1 MDQKDFLDWGSAQ
14 AGQSPQNA
22 DAVHEGTPSVSASA
36 PEPSAK
42 PAKRKASKKAKKKGG
57 ITPMM
62 EQFNR
67 AKKDAPGALLFFRMG
82 DFYEMFGEDAVVAS
96 REIGLTLTARDK
108 GANAMPMAGIP
119 VKAAE
124 NYLIRLVRKGFKVAI
139 CEQLQ
144 DPRHVKGI
152 VDRGVVRIVTP
163 GTLTE
168 ENALE
173 AKESNYLASVFITGG
188 KGTPRAGLAWVDIST
203 GSFSAAELSPDELDD
218 ELARVNPAEL
228 LWPMT
233 LEDRWDDG
241 VELRGRLGPRVTERD
256 DWRFDRDGMRRALER
271 HFKVKTLEGYGFSDE
286 SPVVSAAGALIEYL
300 EETQRASCDH
310 IRHIQKVE
318 PSDHLVLDHATR
330 SCLELVVTQRGERR
344 EGTLLDAIDRTTT
357 PMGARLMR
365 EWLLS
370 PLTNVAAIEYR
381 QAGVTEFVQTVF
393 LREEVREILRD
404 VLDIERLVAKL
415 TTGRATGRDL
425 VALASSLSVV
435 PPIKMQLATVGAP
448 LLRELEENLD
458 ALEDVTSMILGT
470 LVDSPPLTI
479 KEGGLVRDG
488 FSAELDELREIAG
501 SGKQAMAQF
510 QAAEGEK
517 TGITGLRIGYNSVF
531 GYFLEVPRGQIDRVP
546 DTYIRKQTIKA
557 CERYITPELKEF
569 ETKVLKAEELSR
581 DLEHDLFGKLRA
593 AVASQIGRILDTARG
608 LATLDVLSGLAE
620 VASEMR
626 YCPPTISCD
635 DTLHITEGRHPVIE
649 QSNSCDAFVPNDSTL
664 NAAQDSHRRIAILT
678 GPNMAGKSTYI
689 RQTALIALLAQVGS
703 WVPAQA
709 AHIGVT
715 DRIFTRVGSGD
726 DISRGAST
734 FMVEMIEIAN
744 ILNNATAKSLVIL
757 DEVGRGT
764 STYDGLALAW
774 SLVEHMHEK
783 IGARTLFATH
793 YHQLTALSE
802 TFADVC
808 NLNVAVRETGEEIT
822 FLHRIV
828 EGSTDRSYGI
838 HVARLAGVPSEVLTR
853 AEEILV
859 DLEAERSTH
868 DRRTTAPREAR
879 TSQAPIQSAP
889 AAQSETDAL
898 LRTLDVNSM
907 TPIEALL
914 KLQELRGLA
923 E

>member
-22 DAVHEGTPSVSASA
+22 DAVHEGAPSVSASA
-36 PEPSAK
+36 PAPSAK
-42 PAKRKASKKAKKKGG
+42 PAKRKASKKAKKKGA

-271 HFKVKTLEGYGFSDE
+271 HFKVKTIEGYGFSDD

-357 PMGARLMR
+357 PMGARMMR

-370 PLTNVAAIEYR
+370 PLTSVIAIEHR

-415 TTGRATGRDL
+415 STGRATGRDL
-425 VALASSLSVV
+425 VALACSLAVV

-448 LLRELEENLD
+448 LLRELEERLD
-458 ALEDVTSMILGT
+458 ALEDVTSMIQGT

-488 FSAELDELREIAG
+488 FSSELDELREIAG

-581 DLEHDLFGKLRA
+581 DLEYDLFGKLRD
-593 AVASQIGRILDTARG
+593 AVASHIGRILDTARG

-626 YCPPTISCD
+626 YCPPTISSD
-635 DTLHITEGRHPVIE
+635 DTLNITEGRHPVIE

-664 NAAQDSHRRIAILT
+664 DASKDSRRRIAILT
-678 GPNMAGKSTYI
+678 GPNMAGKSTFI

-734 FMVEMIEIAN
+734 FMVEM
-744 ILNNATAKSLVIL
+744 
-757 DEVGRGT
+757 
-764 STYDGLALAW
+764 
-774 SLVEHMHEK
+774 
-783 IGARTLFATH
+783 
-793 YHQLTALSE
+793 
-802 TFADVC
+802 
-808 NLNVAVRETGEEIT
+808 
-822 FLHRIV
+822 
-828 EGSTDRSYGI
+828 
-838 HVARLAGVPSEVLTR
+838 
-853 AEEILV
+853 
-859 DLEAERSTH
+859 
-868 DRRTTAPREAR
+868 
-879 TSQAPIQSAP
+879 
-889 AAQSETDAL
+889 
-898 LRTLDVNSM
+898 
-907 TPIEALL
+907 
-914 KLQELRGLA
+914 
-923 E
+923 

>member
-1 MDQKDFLDWGSAQ
+1 MQ
-14 AGQSPQNA
+14 PC
-22 DAVHEGTPSVSASA
+22 
-36 PEPSAK
+36 
-42 PAKRKASKKAKKKGG
+42 
-57 ITPMM
+57 
-62 EQFNR
+62 
-67 AKKDAPGALLFFRMG
+67 LL
-82 DFYEMFGEDAVVAS
+82 
-96 REIGLTLTARDK
+96 
-108 GANAMPMAGIP
+108 
-119 VKAAE
+119 
-124 NYLIRLVRKGFKVAI
+124 AI
-139 CEQLQ
+139 
-144 DPRHVKGI
+144 H
-152 VDRGVVRIVTP
+152 
-163 GTLTE
+163 
-168 ENALE
+168 
-173 AKESNYLASVFITGG
+173 S
-188 KGTPRAGLAWVDIST
+188 
-203 GSFSAAELSPDELDD
+203 
-218 ELARVNPAEL
+218 
-228 LWPMT
+228 
-233 LEDRWDDG
+233 
-241 VELRGRLGPRVTERD
+241 
-256 DWRFDRDGMRRALER
+256 
-271 HFKVKTLEGYGFSDE
+271 
-286 SPVVSAAGALIEYL
+286 
-300 EETQRASCDH
+300 
-310 IRHIQKVE
+310 
-318 PSDHLVLDHATR
+318 
-330 SCLELVVTQRGERR
+330 
-344 EGTLLDAIDRTTT
+344 
-357 PMGARLMR
+357 
-365 EWLLS
+365 
-370 PLTNVAAIEYR
+370 
-381 QAGVTEFVQTVF
+381 
-393 LREEVREILRD
+393 
-404 VLDIERLVAKL
+404 IERLVAKL

-435 PPIKMQLATVGAP
+435 PPIKMQLATVCAP

-581 DLEHDLFGKLRA
+581 DLEYDLFGKLRD

-626 YCPPTISCD
+626 YCPPTISSD
-635 DTLHITEGRHPVIE
+635 DTLQITEGRHPVIE
-649 QSNSCDAFVPNDSTL
+649 QSSACEAFVPNDSTL
-664 NAAQDSHRRIAILT
+664 DAAKDSSRRIAILT

-709 AHIGVT
+709 AHVGVT

-802 TFADVC
+802 TFGDVC

-859 DLEAERSTH
+859 DLEAETSTH
-868 DRRTTAPREAR
+868 ERGAIAPLETKTAQAMPHGTPEAP
-879 TSQAPIQSAP
+879 SQ
-889 AAQSETDAL
+889 TDEL
-898 LRTLDVNSM
+898 LRTLDVNAM

-923 E
+923 EGH